1 MSVGLHNG
9 HPRGA
14 KVQLDLPIAAIDAA
28 NRPARIPPQRLA
40 TSPMLALKLTL
51 VPLFLLLVSLSGRW
65 WGPAVAGCLA
75 ALPAIAGPIL
85 YLITVEHGRAFG
97 ARAALLA
104 LAAIFAA
111 EAFNLAYAW
120 LCRRHRWPL
129 ALTGAMV
136 AWLVAAWGLAQ
147 LPALPAWAIAAAAVG
162 ALTSQQFMPRAELP
176 ASVAPLGRVELGLRL
191 LAGALLTLAVT
202 ALAGW
207 AGPSWSGLLAVFPL
221 LSIVLCVSSQRLHGA
236 GFVIALLRGMV
247 TGRPAFAAFCLW
259 LALRLPDNAIL
270 PTFAEAALLA
280 MLVQG
285 AVRWL
290 IGRRSRNAANAA

>member
-1 MSVGLHNG
+1 
-9 HPRGA
+9 
-14 KVQLDLPIAAIDAA
+14 
-28 NRPARIPPQRLA
+28 
-40 TSPMLALKLTL
+40 MLALKLTL

-97 ARAALLA
+97 AQAALLA

-111 EAFNLAYAW
+111 EAFNFAYAW
-120 LCRRHRWPL
+120 LCRRHGWPL
-129 ALTGAMV
+129 ALAGAML
-136 AWLVAAWGLAQ
+136 AWLAAAWALTQ
-147 LPALPAWAIAAAAVG
+147 LPALPFWALLAATTG
-162 ALTSQQFMPRAELP
+162 ALTSQLFMPRADLI
-176 ASVAPLGRVELGLRL
+176 AATAPLSRVELGLRM

-207 AGPSWSGLLAVFPL
+207 AGPRWSGLLAVFPL

-247 TGRPAFAAFCLW
+247 NGRPAFAAFCLW
-259 LALRLPDNAIL
+259 LALRLPNHDTL
-270 PTFAEAALLA
+270 PSFAEAALLA
-280 MLVQG
+280 LLVQG
-285 AVRWL
+285 VMRWL
-290 IGRRSRNAANAA
+290 VGLHSRRSVKAA

>member
-1 MSVGLHNG
+1 
-9 HPRGA
+9 
-14 KVQLDLPIAAIDAA
+14 
-28 NRPARIPPQRLA
+28 
-40 TSPMLALKLTL
+40 MLALKLTL
-51 VPLFLLLVSLSGRW
+51 VPLFLLLVSMSGRW
-65 WGPAVAGCLA
+65 WGPTVAGCLA

-85 YLITVEHGRAFG
+85 YLMTVEHGPAFG
-97 ARAALLA
+97 VRAATLA

-120 LCRRHRWPL
+120 LCRRQNWPL
-129 ALTGAMV
+129 ALTGAML
-136 AWLVAAWGLAQ
+136 AWLAAAYGLTQ
-147 LPALPAWAIAAAAVG
+147 LPALPAWALGAAAIG
-162 ALTSQQFMPRAELP
+162 ALTSQLCMPRAELP
-176 ASVAPLGRVELGLRL
+176 ANIARLSRLELALRM

-247 TGRPAFAAFCLW
+247 SGRPAFAAFCLW
-259 LALRLPDNAIL
+259 LALHLADNETL

-280 MLVQG
+280 VLVQG
-285 AVRWL
+285 TVRWL
-290 IGRRSRNAANAA
+290 IGRQSRKLADTAA

>member
-1 MSVGLHNG
+1 
-9 HPRGA
+9 
-14 KVQLDLPIAAIDAA
+14 
-28 NRPARIPPQRLA
+28 
-40 TSPMLALKLTL
+40 MLALKLTL

-65 WGPAVAGCLA
+65 WGPAAAGCLA

-85 YLITVEHGRAFG
+85 YLITLEHGREFG

-111 EAFNLAYAW
+111 ETFNFVYAW

-129 ALTGAMV
+129 ALGGAMC
-136 AWLVAAWGLAQ
+136 AWLLAAWGLTQ
-147 LPALPAWAIAAAAVG
+147 LPAQPFSTAAAWALAAAAVG
-162 ALTSQQFMPRAELP
+162 ALTSQLLMPRAET
-176 ASVAPLGRVELGLRL
+176 AATSAPLGRLELSLRM

-236 GFVIALLRGMV
+236 QFVIALLRGMV
-247 TGRPAFAAFCLW
+247 SGRPAFAAFCLW
-259 LALRLPDNAIL
+259 LALRLPGHDSL
-270 PTFAEAALLA
+270 PSFAEAALLA
-280 MLVQG
+280 VLVQG

-290 IGRRSRNAANAA
+290 IELRARRPANTA

>member
-1 MSVGLHNG
+1 VGLHNG

-14 KVQLDLPIAAIDAA
+14 EVQLDLPIGAIDAA
-28 NRPARIPPQRLA
+28 NRRARIRPPRLPA
-40 TSPMLALKLTL
+40 SPMLALKLTL
-51 VPLFLLLVSLSGRW
+51 VPLFLLLVSLAGRW
-65 WGPAVAGCLA
+65 WGPTVAGCLA

-85 YLITVEHGRAFG
+85 YLITLEHGRDFG

-111 EAFNLAYAW
+111 EAFNFAYAW
-120 LCRRHRWPL
+120 LCRKHRWPL
-129 ALTGAMV
+129 ALTGAML
-136 AWLVAAWGLAQ
+136 AWLLAAWGLTQ
-147 LPALPAWAIAAAAVG
+147 LPAQPVWALLAAAVG
-162 ALTSQQFMPRAELP
+162 ALTSQRFMPRAELP
-176 ASVAPLGRVELGLRL
+176 ASVAALGRFELGLRM

-236 GFVIALLRGMV
+236 GFVVALLRGMV

-259 LALRLPDNAIL
+259 LALRLPGHDAL
-270 PTFAEAALLA
+270 PSFAEAALLA
-280 MLVQG
+280 VLVQG
-285 AVRWL
+285 GVRGL
-290 IGRRSRNAANAA
+290 IGLRSRNTAKAA